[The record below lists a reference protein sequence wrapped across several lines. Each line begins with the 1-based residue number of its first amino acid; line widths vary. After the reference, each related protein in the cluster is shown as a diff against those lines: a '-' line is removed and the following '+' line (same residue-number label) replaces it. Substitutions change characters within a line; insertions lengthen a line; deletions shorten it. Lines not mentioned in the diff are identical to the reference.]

1 MIARMLR
8 LIGESPPRTRRVA
21 AALAVGVAVLV
32 FLLLTLGE
40 GDKSYSAHAQTR
52 GLDIVFNEEPIS
64 GWQLGDMLVCFR
76 RDGAD
81 LVVQSQGR
89 GVSPLCDPQLYQVE
103 RLVQQEFI
111 WPEASHLQ
119 IARVGTAAPLEIDV
133 IESGMPPLV
142 LGGASLP
149 SRSRILVS
157 PQIWADAGTLPLEG
171 QITLGDTPSSG
182 SQLNLIEGSYSI
194 NESLIWYNKPVEVV
208 SGVFR
213 SGDVVRMMDG
223 ADAGD
228 VFGFIEPAGDG
239 KAGFMATVFSSPGGS
254 RLQLYRYGV
263 ADLQIEPSLL
273 DRVLRNPILLALGVL
288 LAVLGA
294 VSSAVQLARWVWF
307 GGEKGA

>member
-1 MIARMLR
+1 MCAGAILAGR
-8 LIGESPPRTRRVA
+8 L
-21 AALAVGVAVLV
+21 
-32 FLLLTLGE
+32 
-40 GDKSYSAHAQTR
+40 
-52 GLDIVFNEEPIS
+52 
-64 GWQLGDMLVCFR
+64 
-76 RDGAD
+76 
-81 LVVQSQGR
+81 
-89 GVSPLCDPQLYQVE
+89 
-103 RLVQQEFI
+103 
-111 WPEASHLQ
+111 
-119 IARVGTAAPLEIDV
+119 ARVVFGAWDDKAGAAGSVVDV
-133 IESGMPPLV
+133 LRERR
-142 LGGASLP
+142 LP
-149 SRSRILVS
+149 HR
-157 PQIWADAGTLPLEG
+157 
-171 QITLGDTPSSG
+171 
-182 SQLNLIEGSYSI
+182 
-194 NESLIWYNKPVEVV
+194 VEVV